1 MKSRVVIG
9 TEVYSSNWG
18 VHFSPDDVRQI
29 IEKGLQHNVTDIDTA
44 ASYGDNHFVEE
55 LLGNAIQDLRSQVK
69 LHSKFGINQCS
80 SGKGGPISSISEII
94 KNSEKKIKEID
105 EKEIFKSD
113 DEIGW
118 FFNEL
123 KKIQNILSQYK
134 N

>member
-1 MKSRVVIG
+1 MVVILG
-9 TEVYSSNWG
+9 YTTINLLVKNEKAE
-18 VHFSPDDVRQI
+18 DI
-29 IEKGLQHNVTDIDTA
+29 II
-44 ASYGDNHFVEE
+44 
-55 LLGNAIQDLRSQVK
+55 SQQ
-69 LHSKFGINQCS
+69 NY
-80 SGKGGPISSISEII
+80 ISSISEII
-94 KNSEKKIKEID
+94 QNSEKKIKEID

>member
-1 MKSRVVIG
+1 MIETIIILGIMVVILG
-9 TEVYSSNWG
+9 YTTINLLVKNEKAE
-18 VHFSPDDVRQI
+18 DI
-29 IEKGLQHNVTDIDTA
+29 IV
-44 ASYGDNHFVEE
+44 
-55 LLGNAIQDLRSQVK
+55 SQQ
-69 LHSKFGINQCS
+69 NY
-80 SGKGGPISSISEII
+80 ISSISEII

>member
-1 MKSRVVIG
+1 MIETIIILGIMVVILG
-9 TEVYSSNWG
+9 YTTINLLVKNEKAE
-18 VHFSPDDVRQI
+18 DI
-29 IEKGLQHNVTDIDTA
+29 II
-44 ASYGDNHFVEE
+44 
-55 LLGNAIQDLRSQVK
+55 SQQK
-69 LHSKFGINQCS
+69 Y
-80 SGKGGPISSISEII
+80 ISSISEII
-94 KNSEKKIKEID
+94 QNSEKKIREID

>member
-1 MKSRVVIG
+1 MVVILG
-9 TEVYSSNWG
+9 YTTINLLVKNEKAE
-18 VHFSPDDVRQI
+18 DI
-29 IEKGLQHNVTDIDTA
+29 IV
-44 ASYGDNHFVEE
+44 
-55 LLGNAIQDLRSQVK
+55 SQQK
-69 LHSKFGINQCS
+69 Y
-80 SGKGGPISSISEII
+80 ISSISEII

>member
-1 MKSRVVIG
+1 MVVILG
-9 TEVYSSNWG
+9 YTTINLLVKNEKAE
-18 VHFSPDDVRQI
+18 DVI
-29 IEKGLQHNVTDIDTA
+29 V
-44 ASYGDNHFVEE
+44 
-55 LLGNAIQDLRSQVK
+55 SQQ
-69 LHSKFGINQCS
+69 NY
-80 SGKGGPISSISEII
+80 ISSISEVI
-94 KNSEKKIKEID
+94 KNSEKRIKEID

>member
-1 MKSRVVIG
+1 MVVILG
-9 TEVYSSNWG
+9 YTTINLLVKNEKAE
-18 VHFSPDDVRQI
+18 DI
-29 IEKGLQHNVTDIDTA
+29 IV
-44 ASYGDNHFVEE
+44 
-55 LLGNAIQDLRSQVK
+55 SQQK
-69 LHSKFGINQCS
+69 Y
-80 SGKGGPISSISEII
+80 ISSISEII
-94 KNSEKKIKEID
+94 QNSEKKIKEID

>member
-1 MKSRVVIG
+1 MVVILG
-9 TEVYSSNWG
+9 YTTINLLVKNEKAE
-18 VHFSPDDVRQI
+18 DI
-29 IEKGLQHNVTDIDTA
+29 II
-44 ASYGDNHFVEE
+44 
-55 LLGNAIQDLRSQVK
+55 SQQK
-69 LHSKFGINQCS
+69 Y
-80 SGKGGPISSISEII
+80 ISSISEII

>member
-1 MKSRVVIG
+1 MIETIIILGIMVVILG
-9 TEVYSSNWG
+9 YTTINLLVKNEKAE
-18 VHFSPDDVRQI
+18 DI
-29 IEKGLQHNVTDIDTA
+29 II
-44 ASYGDNHFVEE
+44 
-55 LLGNAIQDLRSQVK
+55 SQQK
-69 LHSKFGINQCS
+69 Y
-80 SGKGGPISSISEII
+80 ISSISEII
-94 KNSEKKIKEID
+94 QNSEKKIKEID

>member
-1 MKSRVVIG
+1 MIETIIILGIVVVVLGYTTINLLLKN
-9 TEVYSSNWG
+9 EKAE
-18 VHFSPDDVRQI
+18 DI
-29 IEKGLQHNVTDIDTA
+29 IV
-44 ASYGDNHFVEE
+44 
-55 LLGNAIQDLRSQVK
+55 SQQK
-69 LHSKFGINQCS
+69 Y
-80 SGKGGPISSISEII
+80 ISSISEVI
-94 KNSEKKIKEID
+94 KNSEKRIKEID